1 MAELAPFIQNAVA
14 PTSHGSDGPLTRQLA
29 VSLTLTNYLAQIA
42 AGAAIDTAGPFTTFS
57 PTRLP
62 QITLGAGGA
71 NPVVYTLTGTR
82 IDDTSATPATF
93 TQTITAA
100 GAGTYKASIPMA
112 TITRL
117 QSNIDPLGT
126 TDLQAGDTWVYP
138 AARAIR
144 VGASGNIAFRPQE
157 NAADVT
163 LAFLAGLDPSRTTI
177 IRITGTTATGLGL
190 GW

>member
-1 MAELAPFIQNAVA
+1 MAEQAPFIQNAVA

-29 VSLTLTNYLAQIA
+29 VSLALTNYLAQIA
-42 AGAAIDTAGPFTTFS
+42 GGAAIDTAGPFTTFS

-71 NPVVYTLTGTR
+71 NPVIYTLTGYR
-82 IDDTSATPATF
+82 IDDVSATPTEV

-100 GAGTYKASIPMA
+100 GAGTYKATVPMI
-112 TITRL
+112 ITRL
-117 QSNIDPLGT
+117 QSDIDPIGT

-144 VGASGNIAFRPQE
+144 VGTSGNIAGQPME
-157 NAADVT
+157 NGGIDVT
-163 LAFLAGLDPSRTTI
+163 LPFLAGLDPSRYSI
-177 IRITGTTATGLGL
+177 IRITGTTASGLGL